1 MLTATKKY
9 ADNPGRIKLIFYL
22 PCLGTGGTERV
33 VLNLCRNISRTH
45 FVMEVCTPFGGPLA
59 DVITALG
66 IPVTYLTVSDETSD
80 SSWGKGRRF
89 IGRLAALRRMISD
102 EMPTVFHT
110 HHMGPL
116 LHLHLLR
123 IAGFGKFGWVHTEH
137 SRTDVVSA
145 YGSRL
150 FRVVNPL
157 KGPDLLTGVSPA
169 VTEIMQSVSAVPEER
184 CASVLN
190 GIETSQYA
198 STLRD
203 KKREAMGFLPGDRI
217 IGAIGNLRTEKN
229 QHLLLKAFAILAA
242 TDPQVRLV
250 LCGDG
255 VCRPDL
261 ERMARDLN
269 VADRVQFLGF
279 RLDAH
284 EIMSVFDVYCLP
296 SVYEG
301 LPLSI
306 LEAWAAKRPVVATDV
321 MGIRDIVRH
330 GENGLLV
337 PLDDERR
344 MAAELLRVLE
354 NPGLALELATEG
366 ARLVTSQY
374 DVGKMVAGYESLY
387 QGVVKGCR
395 WGK

>member
-1 MLTATKKY
+1 MRGAGG
-9 ADNPGRIKLIFYL
+9 DPGNPGKIKLIFYL

-33 VLNLCRNISRTH
+33 VLNLCRNISRDH
-45 FVMEVCTPFGGPLA
+45 FALEVCTPFGGALA
-59 DVITALG
+59 DLITARG
-66 IPVTYLTVSDETSD
+66 IPVTYLAVPDEKSA
-80 SSWGKGRRF
+80 SLWGKGRRF
-89 IGRLAALRRMISD
+89 LRRLATLRSMISD

-123 IAGFGKFGWVHTEH
+123 IAGFRKFGWVHTEH
-137 SRTDVVSA
+137 SKTDVVSA

-150 FRVVNPL
+150 FRVLNPL
-157 KGPDLLTGVSPA
+157 KGPDLLAGVAPA
-169 VTEIMQSVSAVPEER
+169 VTEIMRSVSAAPEGR
-184 CASVLN
+184 CVSVLN
-190 GIETSQYA
+190 GIETALYGSA
-198 STLRD
+198 HRD
-203 KKREAMGFLPGDRI
+203 RKREAMGFLPGDRI
-217 IGAIGNLRTEKN
+217 IGAIGNLRREKN
-229 QHLLLKAFAILAA
+229 QQLLLKAFALLAA
-242 TDPQVRLV
+242 TDLRVKLL

-255 VCRPDL
+255 ECRPDL
-261 ERMARDLN
+261 EQAARELH

-284 EIMSVFDVYCLP
+284 EIMGVFDVYCLP

-337 PLDDERR
+337 PLDDEQR
-344 MAAELLRVLE
+344 MAEELLRVLA
-354 NPGLALELATEG
+354 NPGDASKLAAEG
-366 ARLVTSQY
+366 FQLVTSRY
-374 DVGKMVAGYESLY
+374 GVEKMVAGYESLY
-387 QGVVKGCR
+387 RGVAGGYG
-395 WGK
+395 W